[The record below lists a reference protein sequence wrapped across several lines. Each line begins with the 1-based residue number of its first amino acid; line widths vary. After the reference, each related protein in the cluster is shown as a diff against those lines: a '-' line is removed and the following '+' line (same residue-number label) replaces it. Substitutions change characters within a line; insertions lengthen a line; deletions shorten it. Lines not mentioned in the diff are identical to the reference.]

1 MSFYLD
7 LKLAIKNMSRM
18 HIVSITTDFGLQ
30 DYYVAELKAHILKC
44 STDIQLI
51 DVSHSIDSHDI
62 VQAAHFLDNVFR
74 SFPSGT
80 IHLVAVYNY
89 YDKNSSFILIQR
101 EGHFFIGPNNGVF
114 SLIFE
119 DLKIEDIV
127 KLDAPE
133 IDNKSIAETF
143 SWTVGKI
150 IAGKTKEEIGSK
162 VESINQKMGIKPV
175 VTSSQIRATVIH
187 IDHYEN
193 VIINLKRDQFEKI
206 RGGRNFQLYYKQT
219 DPVTRISEDY
229 ADVPITDVMCIFN
242 SAGYMEIGINM
253 GKASSMLNLNKNE
266 TVQINFLD

>member
-1 MSFYLD
+1 
-7 LKLAIKNMSRM
+7 M

-30 DYYVAELKAHILKC
+30 DYYVAELKAHILQH
-44 STDIQLI
+44 STDIQLV

-74 SFPSGT
+74 AFPKGT

-89 YDKNSSFILIQR
+89 YDKNSAFILIQR
-101 EGHFFIGPNNGVF
+101 EGHFFVGPDNGVF

-119 DLKIEDIV
+119 DLCPSDAV
-127 KLDAPE
+127 KLDHPDIE
-133 IDNKSIAETF
+133 RKSIAEIL

-150 IAGKTKEEIGSK
+150 IAGDSKEQIGSR
-162 VESINQKMGIKPV
+162 VEEINQKMGIKPV
-175 VTSSQIRATVIH
+175 VTSSQIRATIIH

-193 VIINLKRDQFEKI
+193 VIINLKRDQFEKV
-206 RGGRNFQLYYKQT
+206 RNGRNFQLYYKQT
-219 DPVTRISEDY
+219 DPVTRVSEDY
-229 ADVPITDVMCIFN
+229 ADVPITDVMCLFN

-266 TVQINFLD
+266 TIQINFID